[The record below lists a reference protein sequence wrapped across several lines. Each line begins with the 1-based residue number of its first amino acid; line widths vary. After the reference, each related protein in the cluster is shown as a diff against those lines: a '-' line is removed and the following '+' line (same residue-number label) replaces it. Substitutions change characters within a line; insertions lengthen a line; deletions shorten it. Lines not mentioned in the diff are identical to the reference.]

1 MIAQPTSRKLASS
14 GITNTVSFGIKEDG
28 FAHIFNVLRNQLYSN
43 KYMAVLREYAVNGV
57 DAHIEAGCPERPIEV
72 SLPTQLN
79 PNLKIRDYGSAL
91 TDTDIQDIYAFYGES
106 TKRNTNSQ
114 TGMLGIG
121 SKSAFAYGDNF
132 VINSFVDG
140 EKHTY
145 NAFIDP
151 SQVGQIAKLGVEDTD
166 EENGIEIVIPTKEE
180 DVNTF
185 TETASEIFQWFKVRP
200 IIKGQPV
207 EFDDRTVLYEGDGW
221 KWRKSTSSGYGY
233 HSRHGSGE
241 AIAVIK
247 NSIVSLQFP
256 NREKILTG
264 LAETR
269 GIPSIEQM
277 HDLKVEL
284 LREMSQSGQV
294 QRFQK
299 QVVLPG
305 GSIVDAE
312 IVRVGVFNAI
322 TENFFLQFVPD
333 TQSLQVLAR
342 QPARRYQSM
351 AEDLFA
357 LDAGYTTM
365 AVDPSRGQILSLLIQ
380 APGLGERINQG
391 GLVGYF
397 IIFIGLIGLLMSLW
411 RLFIL
416 RQDGQAINE
425 QLTTETISRDNAL
438 GRILSVHSEHD
449 AMETEA
455 LELKIDE
462 AILKEVP
469 KLEKYHSI
477 IKVFAAVAPLLGLL
491 GTVIGMIVTF
501 QALTLFGTG
510 DPKLM
515 AGGISQAL
523 VTTML
528 GLIVAIPLVFLHSV
542 LTSWSGTL
550 IEVLE
555 EQSAG
560 LIARHAERPNR

>member
-1 MIAQPTSRKLASS
+1 MTITSTRLIISFLLFVLTISVQLNAQ
-14 GITNTVSFGIKEDG
+14 EE
-28 FAHIFNVLRNQLYSN
+28 Q
-43 KYMAVLREYAVNGV
+43 E
-57 DAHIEAGCPERPIEV
+57 
-72 SLPTQLN
+72 LPTDPVISEKLKNIQTLEQLLEITEN
-79 PNLKIRDYGSAL
+79 DRQASGVINDQREQKFLATRDRQKFLLEQAVARLDQEEKRSVRL
-91 TDTDIQDIYAFYGES
+91 QKQFEENEKTLEDIQETLRIRIGNFGELFGVV
-106 TKRNTNSQ
+106 RQ
-114 TGMLGIG
+114 V
-121 SKSAFAYGDNF
+121 A
-132 VINSFVDG
+132 G
-140 EKHTY
+140 ET
-145 NAFIDP
+145 
-151 SQVGQIAKLGVEDTD
+151 IA
-166 EENGIEIVIPTKEE
+166 IV
-180 DVNTF
+180 
-185 TETASEIFQWFKVRP
+185 
-200 IIKGQPV
+200 
-207 EFDDRTVLYEGDGW
+207 
-221 KWRKSTSSGYGY
+221 
-233 HSRHGSGE
+233 
-241 AIAVIK
+241 K

-256 NREKILTG
+256 NREKNLTG
-264 LAETR
+264 LAEAR

-277 HDLKVEL
+277 HDLRVEL

-380 APGLGERINQG
+380 APGLAERINQG

-397 IIFIGLIGLLMSLW
+397 IIFIGLLGLALSLW
-411 RLFIL
+411 RLLVL
-416 RQDGQAINE
+416 RRDGQAINQ
-425 QLTTETISRDNAL
+425 QLTTDIVSQDNAL
-438 GRILSVHSEHD
+438 GRILSVHNEHD
-449 AMETEA
+449 AMDTES

-491 GTVIGMIVTF
+491 GTVVGMIVTF

-560 LIARHAERPNR
+560 LIARHAERSNL

>member
-1 MIAQPTSRKLASS
+1 MIITSSRLIISFLLFIVTISVQLNAQ
-14 GITNTVSFGIKEDG
+14 EE
-28 FAHIFNVLRNQLYSN
+28 Q
-43 KYMAVLREYAVNGV
+43 E
-57 DAHIEAGCPERPIEV
+57 
-72 SLPTQLN
+72 LPTDPVISEKLKNIQTLEQLLEITEN
-79 PNLKIRDYGSAL
+79 DRQASGVINDQREQKFLAARDQQKFLLEQAVARLDQEEKRSVRL
-91 TDTDIQDIYAFYGES
+91 QKQFEENEKTLEDIQETLRIRIGNFGELFGVV
-106 TKRNTNSQ
+106 RQ
-114 TGMLGIG
+114 V
-121 SKSAFAYGDNF
+121 A
-132 VINSFVDG
+132 G
-140 EKHTY
+140 ET
-145 NAFIDP
+145 
-151 SQVGQIAKLGVEDTD
+151 IA
-166 EENGIEIVIPTKEE
+166 IV
-180 DVNTF
+180 
-185 TETASEIFQWFKVRP
+185 
-200 IIKGQPV
+200 
-207 EFDDRTVLYEGDGW
+207 
-221 KWRKSTSSGYGY
+221 
-233 HSRHGSGE
+233 
-241 AIAVIK
+241 K

-256 NREKILTG
+256 NREKNLTG
-264 LAETR
+264 LAEAR

-277 HDLKVEL
+277 HDLRVEL

-357 LDAGYTTM
+357 LDTGYTTM

-380 APGLGERINQG
+380 APGLAERINQG

-397 IIFIGLIGLLMSLW
+397 IIFIGLLGLALSLW
-411 RLFIL
+411 RLLVL
-416 RQDGQAINE
+416 RQDGQAINQ
-425 QLTTETISRDNAL
+425 QLTTDIASQDNAL
-438 GRILSVHSEHD
+438 GRILSVHNEHD
-449 AMETEA
+449 AMDTES

-477 IKVFAAVAPLLGLL
+477 IKVFAAIAPLLGLL
-491 GTVIGMIVTF
+491 GTVVGMIVTF

-560 LIARHAERPNR
+560 LIARHAERPNL

>member
-1 MIAQPTSRKLASS
+1 MTITSIRLIIYFLLFILTIS
-14 GITNTVSFGIKEDG
+14 V
-28 FAHIFNVLRNQLYSN
+28 
-43 KYMAVLREYAVNGV
+43 
-57 DAHIEAGCPERPIEV
+57 
-72 SLPTQLN
+72 QLN
-79 PNLKIRDYGSAL
+79 AQEEQEFPTDPVMSEKLKNIQTLEQLLEITENDKQASGVINDQREQKFLAARDRQKFLLEQAVARLDQEEKRSVRL
-91 TDTDIQDIYAFYGES
+91 QKQFEENEKTLEDIQETLRIRIGNFGELFGVV
-106 TKRNTNSQ
+106 RQ
-114 TGMLGIG
+114 V
-121 SKSAFAYGDNF
+121 A
-132 VINSFVDG
+132 G
-140 EKHTY
+140 ET
-145 NAFIDP
+145 
-151 SQVGQIAKLGVEDTD
+151 IA
-166 EENGIEIVIPTKEE
+166 IV
-180 DVNTF
+180 
-185 TETASEIFQWFKVRP
+185 
-200 IIKGQPV
+200 
-207 EFDDRTVLYEGDGW
+207 
-221 KWRKSTSSGYGY
+221 
-233 HSRHGSGE
+233 
-241 AIAVIK
+241 K

-256 NREKILTG
+256 NREKNLTG
-264 LAETR
+264 LAEAR

-277 HDLKVEL
+277 HDLRVEL

-351 AEDLFA
+351 AKDLFA

-380 APGLGERINQG
+380 APGLAERINQG

-397 IIFIGLIGLLMSLW
+397 IIFIGLLGLALSLW
-411 RLFIL
+411 RLLIL
-416 RQDGQAINE
+416 RQDGQAINQ
-425 QLTTETISRDNAL
+425 QLTTDIVSQDNAL
-438 GRILSVHSEHD
+438 GRILSVHNEHD
-449 AMETEA
+449 AMDTES

-477 IKVFAAVAPLLGLL
+477 IKVFAAIAPLLGLL
-491 GTVIGMIVTF
+491 GTVVGMIVTF

-560 LIARHAERPNR
+560 LIARHAERPNL

>member
-1 MIAQPTSRKLASS
+1 MTITSTRL
-14 GITNTVSFGIKEDG
+14 IISFLLFILT
-28 FAHIFNVLRNQLYSN
+28 ISV
-43 KYMAVLREYAVNGV
+43 
-57 DAHIEAGCPERPIEV
+57 
-72 SLPTQLN
+72 QLN
-79 PNLKIRDYGSAL
+79 AQEEQEFPTDPVMSEKLKNIQTLEQLLEITENDRQASGVINDQREQKFLAARDRQKFLLEQAVARLDQEEKRSVRL
-91 TDTDIQDIYAFYGES
+91 QKQFEENEKTLEDIQETLRIRIGNFGELFGVV
-106 TKRNTNSQ
+106 RQ
-114 TGMLGIG
+114 V
-121 SKSAFAYGDNF
+121 A
-132 VINSFVDG
+132 G
-140 EKHTY
+140 ET
-145 NAFIDP
+145 
-151 SQVGQIAKLGVEDTD
+151 IA
-166 EENGIEIVIPTKEE
+166 IV
-180 DVNTF
+180 
-185 TETASEIFQWFKVRP
+185 
-200 IIKGQPV
+200 
-207 EFDDRTVLYEGDGW
+207 
-221 KWRKSTSSGYGY
+221 
-233 HSRHGSGE
+233 
-241 AIAVIK
+241 K

-256 NREKILTG
+256 NREKNLTG
-264 LAETR
+264 LVEAR

-277 HDLKVEL
+277 HGLRVEL

-351 AEDLFA
+351 AKDLFA

-380 APGLGERINQG
+380 APGLAERINQG

-397 IIFIGLIGLLMSLW
+397 IIFIGLLGLALSLW
-411 RLFIL
+411 RLLIL
-416 RQDGQAINE
+416 RQDGQAINQ
-425 QLTTETISRDNAL
+425 QLTTDIVSQDNAL
-438 GRILSVHSEHD
+438 GRILSVHNEHD
-449 AMETEA
+449 AMDTES

-477 IKVFAAVAPLLGLL
+477 IKVFAAIAPLLGLL
-491 GTVIGMIVTF
+491 GTVVGMIVTF

-560 LIARHAERPNR
+560 LIARHAERPNL

>member
-1 MIAQPTSRKLASS
+1 MIITSSRLIISFLLFIVTISVQLNAQ
-14 GITNTVSFGIKEDG
+14 EE
-28 FAHIFNVLRNQLYSN
+28 Q
-43 KYMAVLREYAVNGV
+43 E
-57 DAHIEAGCPERPIEV
+57 
-72 SLPTQLN
+72 LPTDPVISEKLKNIQTLEQLLEITEN
-79 PNLKIRDYGSAL
+79 DRQASGVINDQREQTFLAARDRQKFLLEQAVARLDQEEKRSVRL
-91 TDTDIQDIYAFYGES
+91 QKQFEENEKTLEDIQETLRIRIGNFGELFGVV
-106 TKRNTNSQ
+106 RQ
-114 TGMLGIG
+114 V
-121 SKSAFAYGDNF
+121 A
-132 VINSFVDG
+132 G
-140 EKHTY
+140 ET
-145 NAFIDP
+145 
-151 SQVGQIAKLGVEDTD
+151 IA
-166 EENGIEIVIPTKEE
+166 IV
-180 DVNTF
+180 
-185 TETASEIFQWFKVRP
+185 
-200 IIKGQPV
+200 
-207 EFDDRTVLYEGDGW
+207 
-221 KWRKSTSSGYGY
+221 
-233 HSRHGSGE
+233 
-241 AIAVIK
+241 K

-256 NREKILTG
+256 NREKNLTG
-264 LAETR
+264 LAEAR

-277 HDLKVEL
+277 HDLRVEL

-357 LDAGYTTM
+357 LDTGYTTM

-380 APGLGERINQG
+380 APGLAERINQG

-397 IIFIGLIGLLMSLW
+397 IIFIGLLGLALSLW
-411 RLFIL
+411 RLLVL
-416 RQDGQAINE
+416 RQDGQAINQ
-425 QLTTETISRDNAL
+425 QLTTDIASQDNAL
-438 GRILSVHSEHD
+438 GRILSVHNEHD
-449 AMETEA
+449 AMDTES

-491 GTVIGMIVTF
+491 GTVVGMIVTF

-560 LIARHAERPNR
+560 LIARHAERSNL

>member
-1 MIAQPTSRKLASS
+1 MTITSTRL
-14 GITNTVSFGIKEDG
+14 IISFLLFILT
-28 FAHIFNVLRNQLYSN
+28 ISV
-43 KYMAVLREYAVNGV
+43 
-57 DAHIEAGCPERPIEV
+57 
-72 SLPTQLN
+72 QLN
-79 PNLKIRDYGSAL
+79 AQEEQEFPTDPVISEKLKNIQTLEQLLEITENDRQASGVINDQREQKFLATRDRQKFLLEQAVARLDQEEKRSVRL
-91 TDTDIQDIYAFYGES
+91 QKQFEENEKTLEDIQETLRIRIGNFGELFGVV
-106 TKRNTNSQ
+106 RQ
-114 TGMLGIG
+114 V
-121 SKSAFAYGDNF
+121 A
-132 VINSFVDG
+132 G
-140 EKHTY
+140 ET
-145 NAFIDP
+145 
-151 SQVGQIAKLGVEDTD
+151 IA
-166 EENGIEIVIPTKEE
+166 IV
-180 DVNTF
+180 
-185 TETASEIFQWFKVRP
+185 
-200 IIKGQPV
+200 
-207 EFDDRTVLYEGDGW
+207 
-221 KWRKSTSSGYGY
+221 
-233 HSRHGSGE
+233 
-241 AIAVIK
+241 K

-256 NREKILTG
+256 NREKNLTG
-264 LAETR
+264 LAEAR

-277 HDLKVEL
+277 HGLRVEL

-351 AEDLFA
+351 AKDLFA

-380 APGLGERINQG
+380 APGLAERINQG

-397 IIFIGLIGLLMSLW
+397 IIFIGLLGLALSLW
-411 RLFIL
+411 RLLIL
-416 RQDGQAINE
+416 RQDGQAINQ
-425 QLTTETISRDNAL
+425 QLTTDIVSQDNAL
-438 GRILSVHSEHD
+438 GRILSVHNEHD
-449 AMETEA
+449 AMDTES

-477 IKVFAAVAPLLGLL
+477 IKVFAAIAPLLGLL
-491 GTVIGMIVTF
+491 GTVVGMIVTF

-560 LIARHAERPNR
+560 LIARHAERQNL

>member
-1 MIAQPTSRKLASS
+1 MIITSSRLIISFLLFIVTISVQLNAQ
-14 GITNTVSFGIKEDG
+14 EE
-28 FAHIFNVLRNQLYSN
+28 Q
-43 KYMAVLREYAVNGV
+43 E
-57 DAHIEAGCPERPIEV
+57 
-72 SLPTQLN
+72 LPTDPVISEKLKNIQTLEQLLEITEN
-79 PNLKIRDYGSAL
+79 NRQASGVINDQREQKFLAARDRQKFLLEQAVARLDQEEKRSVRL
-91 TDTDIQDIYAFYGES
+91 QKQFEENEKTLEDIQETLRIRIGNFGELFGVV
-106 TKRNTNSQ
+106 RQ
-114 TGMLGIG
+114 V
-121 SKSAFAYGDNF
+121 A
-132 VINSFVDG
+132 G
-140 EKHTY
+140 ET
-145 NAFIDP
+145 
-151 SQVGQIAKLGVEDTD
+151 IA
-166 EENGIEIVIPTKEE
+166 IV
-180 DVNTF
+180 
-185 TETASEIFQWFKVRP
+185 
-200 IIKGQPV
+200 
-207 EFDDRTVLYEGDGW
+207 
-221 KWRKSTSSGYGY
+221 
-233 HSRHGSGE
+233 
-241 AIAVIK
+241 K

-256 NREKILTG
+256 NREKNLTG
-264 LAETR
+264 LAEAR

-277 HDLKVEL
+277 HDLRVEL

-351 AEDLFA
+351 AKDLFA

-380 APGLGERINQG
+380 APGLAERINQG

-397 IIFIGLIGLLMSLW
+397 IIFIGLLGLVLSLW
-411 RLFIL
+411 RLIIL
-416 RQDGQAINE
+416 RQHGQAINQ
-425 QLTTETISRDNAL
+425 QLTTDIVSQDNAL
-438 GRILSVHSEHD
+438 GRILSVHNEHD
-449 AMETEA
+449 AMDTES

-491 GTVIGMIVTF
+491 GTVVGMIVTF

-560 LIARHAERPNR
+560 LIARHAERSNL

>member
-1 MIAQPTSRKLASS
+1 MTITSTRH
-14 GITNTVSFGIKEDG
+14 IISFLLFILT
-28 FAHIFNVLRNQLYSN
+28 ISV
-43 KYMAVLREYAVNGV
+43 
-57 DAHIEAGCPERPIEV
+57 
-72 SLPTQLN
+72 QLN
-79 PNLKIRDYGSAL
+79 AQEEQEFPTDPVMSEKLKNIQTLEQLLEITENDRQASGVINDQREQKFLAARDRQKFLLEQAVARLDQEEKRSVRL
-91 TDTDIQDIYAFYGES
+91 QKQFEENEKTLEDIQETLRIRIGNFGELFGVV
-106 TKRNTNSQ
+106 RQ
-114 TGMLGIG
+114 V
-121 SKSAFAYGDNF
+121 A
-132 VINSFVDG
+132 G
-140 EKHTY
+140 ET
-145 NAFIDP
+145 
-151 SQVGQIAKLGVEDTD
+151 IA
-166 EENGIEIVIPTKEE
+166 IV
-180 DVNTF
+180 
-185 TETASEIFQWFKVRP
+185 
-200 IIKGQPV
+200 
-207 EFDDRTVLYEGDGW
+207 
-221 KWRKSTSSGYGY
+221 
-233 HSRHGSGE
+233 
-241 AIAVIK
+241 K

-256 NREKILTG
+256 NREKNLTG
-264 LAETR
+264 LAEAR

-277 HDLKVEL
+277 HDLRVEL

-351 AEDLFA
+351 AKDLFA

-380 APGLGERINQG
+380 APGLAERINQG

-397 IIFIGLIGLLMSLW
+397 IIFIGLLGLALSLW
-411 RLFIL
+411 RLLVL
-416 RQDGQAINE
+416 RQDGQAINQ
-425 QLTTETISRDNAL
+425 QLTTDIVSQDNAL
-438 GRILSVHSEHD
+438 GRILSVHNEHD
-449 AMETEA
+449 AMDTES

-477 IKVFAAVAPLLGLL
+477 IKVFAAIAPLLGLL
-491 GTVIGMIVTF
+491 GTVVGMIVTF

-560 LIARHAERPNR
+560 LIARHAERPNL

>member
-1 MIAQPTSRKLASS
+1 MNATSTRLILCFLLIILTINTQLIAQ
-14 GITNTVSFGIKEDG
+14 EE
-28 FAHIFNVLRNQLYSN
+28 QQ
-43 KYMAVLREYAVNGV
+43 
-57 DAHIEAGCPERPIEV
+57 
-72 SLPTQLN
+72 LPTDSVISEKLKNIQTLEQLLAITEN
-79 PNLKIRDYGSAL
+79 DSQTSSVINNQREEKFLAARDQQKFLLEQAEARLDQEEKRSL
-91 TDTDIQDIYAFYGES
+91 RLQKQFEDNEIILEDIQETLRIRIGNFGELFGVV
-106 TKRNTNSQ
+106 R
-114 TGMLGIG
+114 
-121 SKSAFAYGDNF
+121 
-132 VINSFVDG
+132 
-140 EKHTY
+140 
-145 NAFIDP
+145 
-151 SQVGQIAKLGVEDTD
+151 QVA
-166 EENGIEIVIPTKEE
+166 
-180 DVNTF
+180 
-185 TETASEIFQWFKVRP
+185 
-200 IIKGQPV
+200 
-207 EFDDRTVLYEGDGW
+207 
-221 KWRKSTSSGYGY
+221 
-233 HSRHGSGE
+233 GE

-256 NREKILTG
+256 NREKNLAG
-264 LAETR
+264 LAQTR
-269 GIPSIEQM
+269 GIPSIEMM

-391 GLVGYF
+391 GLVGYL
-397 IIFIGLIGLLMSLW
+397 IIFIGLLGLALSLW

-416 RQDGQAINE
+416 RQDGQAINQ
-425 QLTTETISRDNAL
+425 QLTTDIISQNNAL

-449 AMETEA
+449 TNETEA

-491 GTVIGMIVTF
+491 GTVVGMIVTF

>member
-1 MIAQPTSRKLASS
+1 MTITSARLIISFLLFVLTISLQLNAQ
-14 GITNTVSFGIKEDG
+14 EE
-28 FAHIFNVLRNQLYSN
+28 Q
-43 KYMAVLREYAVNGV
+43 E
-57 DAHIEAGCPERPIEV
+57 
-72 SLPTQLN
+72 LPTDPVISEKLKNIQTLEQLLEITEN
-79 PNLKIRDYGSAL
+79 DRQASGVINDQREQKFLATRDRQKFLLEQAVARLDQEEKRSVRL
-91 TDTDIQDIYAFYGES
+91 QKQFEENEKTLEDIQETLRIRIGNFGELFGVV
-106 TKRNTNSQ
+106 RQ
-114 TGMLGIG
+114 V
-121 SKSAFAYGDNF
+121 A
-132 VINSFVDG
+132 G
-140 EKHTY
+140 ET
-145 NAFIDP
+145 
-151 SQVGQIAKLGVEDTD
+151 IA
-166 EENGIEIVIPTKEE
+166 IV
-180 DVNTF
+180 
-185 TETASEIFQWFKVRP
+185 
-200 IIKGQPV
+200 
-207 EFDDRTVLYEGDGW
+207 
-221 KWRKSTSSGYGY
+221 
-233 HSRHGSGE
+233 
-241 AIAVIK
+241 K

-256 NREKILTG
+256 NREKNLTG
-264 LAETR
+264 LAEAR

-277 HDLKVEL
+277 HGLRVEL

-380 APGLGERINQG
+380 APGLAERINQG

-397 IIFIGLIGLLMSLW
+397 IIFIGLLGLALSLW
-411 RLFIL
+411 RLLIL
-416 RQDGQAINE
+416 RQDGQAINQ
-425 QLTTETISRDNAL
+425 QLTTDIVSQDNAL
-438 GRILSVHSEHD
+438 GRILSVHNEHD
-449 AMETEA
+449 AMDTES

-491 GTVIGMIVTF
+491 GTVVGMIVTF

-560 LIARHAERPNR
+560 LIARHAERPNL

>member
-1 MIAQPTSRKLASS
+1 MTITSARLIISFLLFVLTISLQLNAQ
-14 GITNTVSFGIKEDG
+14 EE
-28 FAHIFNVLRNQLYSN
+28 Q
-43 KYMAVLREYAVNGV
+43 E
-57 DAHIEAGCPERPIEV
+57 
-72 SLPTQLN
+72 LPTDPVISEKLKNIQTLEQLLEITEN
-79 PNLKIRDYGSAL
+79 DRQASGVINDQREQKFLAARDQQKFLLEQAVARLDQEEKRSVRL
-91 TDTDIQDIYAFYGES
+91 QKQFEENEKTLEDIQETLRIRIGNFGELFGVV
-106 TKRNTNSQ
+106 R
-114 TGMLGIG
+114 
-121 SKSAFAYGDNF
+121 
-132 VINSFVDG
+132 
-140 EKHTY
+140 
-145 NAFIDP
+145 
-151 SQVGQIAKLGVEDTD
+151 QVA
-166 EENGIEIVIPTKEE
+166 
-180 DVNTF
+180 
-185 TETASEIFQWFKVRP
+185 
-200 IIKGQPV
+200 
-207 EFDDRTVLYEGDGW
+207 
-221 KWRKSTSSGYGY
+221 
-233 HSRHGSGE
+233 GE
-241 AIAVIK
+241 AIAIVK

-256 NREKILTG
+256 NREKNLTG
-264 LAETR
+264 LAEAR

-277 HDLKVEL
+277 YDLRVEL

-312 IVRVGVFNAI
+312 IVRIGVFNAI
-322 TENFFLQFVPD
+322 TENFFLQFVPN

-380 APGLGERINQG
+380 APGLAERINQG

-397 IIFIGLIGLLMSLW
+397 IIFIGLLGLALSLW
-411 RLFIL
+411 RLLVL
-416 RQDGQAINE
+416 RQDGQAINQ
-425 QLTTETISRDNAL
+425 QLTTDIVSQDNPL
-438 GRILSVHSEHD
+438 GRILSVHNEHD
-449 AMETEA
+449 AMDTES

-491 GTVIGMIVTF
+491 GTVVGMIVTF

-560 LIARHAERPNR
+560 LIARHAERPNL

>member
-1 MIAQPTSRKLASS
+1 MIITSSRLIISFLLFIVTISVQLNAQ
-14 GITNTVSFGIKEDG
+14 EE
-28 FAHIFNVLRNQLYSN
+28 Q
-43 KYMAVLREYAVNGV
+43 E
-57 DAHIEAGCPERPIEV
+57 
-72 SLPTQLN
+72 LPTDPVISEKLKNIQTLEQLLEITEN
-79 PNLKIRDYGSAL
+79 DRQASGVINDQREQKFLAARDRQKFLLEQAVARLDQEEKRSVRL
-91 TDTDIQDIYAFYGES
+91 QKQFEENEKTLEDIQETLRIRIGNFGELFGVV
-106 TKRNTNSQ
+106 RQ
-114 TGMLGIG
+114 V
-121 SKSAFAYGDNF
+121 A
-132 VINSFVDG
+132 G
-140 EKHTY
+140 ET
-145 NAFIDP
+145 
-151 SQVGQIAKLGVEDTD
+151 IA
-166 EENGIEIVIPTKEE
+166 IV
-180 DVNTF
+180 
-185 TETASEIFQWFKVRP
+185 
-200 IIKGQPV
+200 
-207 EFDDRTVLYEGDGW
+207 
-221 KWRKSTSSGYGY
+221 
-233 HSRHGSGE
+233 
-241 AIAVIK
+241 K

-256 NREKILTG
+256 NREKNLTG
-264 LAETR
+264 LAEAR

-277 HDLKVEL
+277 HDLRVEL

-351 AEDLFA
+351 AKDLFA

-380 APGLGERINQG
+380 APGLAERINQG

-397 IIFIGLIGLLMSLW
+397 IIFIGLLGLALSLW
-411 RLFIL
+411 RLLVL
-416 RQDGQAINE
+416 RQDGQAINQ
-425 QLTTETISRDNAL
+425 QLTTDIVSQDNAL
-438 GRILSVHSEHD
+438 GRILSVHNEHD
-449 AMETEA
+449 AMDTES

-477 IKVFAAVAPLLGLL
+477 IKVFAAIAPLLGLL
-491 GTVIGMIVTF
+491 GTVVGMIVTF

-560 LIARHAERPNR
+560 LIARHAERPNL

>member
-1 MIAQPTSRKLASS
+1 MTITSTRL
-14 GITNTVSFGIKEDG
+14 IISFLLFILT
-28 FAHIFNVLRNQLYSN
+28 ISV
-43 KYMAVLREYAVNGV
+43 
-57 DAHIEAGCPERPIEV
+57 
-72 SLPTQLN
+72 QLN
-79 PNLKIRDYGSAL
+79 AQEEQEFPTDPVMSEKLKNIQTLEQLLEITENDRQASGVINDQREQKFLAARDRQKFLLEQAVARLDQEEKRSVRL
-91 TDTDIQDIYAFYGES
+91 QKQFEENEKTLEDIQETLRIRIGNFGELFGVV
-106 TKRNTNSQ
+106 RQ
-114 TGMLGIG
+114 V
-121 SKSAFAYGDNF
+121 A
-132 VINSFVDG
+132 G
-140 EKHTY
+140 ET
-145 NAFIDP
+145 
-151 SQVGQIAKLGVEDTD
+151 IA
-166 EENGIEIVIPTKEE
+166 IV
-180 DVNTF
+180 
-185 TETASEIFQWFKVRP
+185 
-200 IIKGQPV
+200 
-207 EFDDRTVLYEGDGW
+207 
-221 KWRKSTSSGYGY
+221 
-233 HSRHGSGE
+233 
-241 AIAVIK
+241 K

-256 NREKILTG
+256 NREKNLTG
-264 LAETR
+264 LAEAR

-277 HDLKVEL
+277 HDLRVEL

-380 APGLGERINQG
+380 APGLAERINQG

-397 IIFIGLIGLLMSLW
+397 IIFIGLLGLALSLW
-411 RLFIL
+411 RLLIL
-416 RQDGQAINE
+416 RQDGQAINQ
-425 QLTTETISRDNAL
+425 QLTTDIVSQDNAL
-438 GRILSVHSEHD
+438 GRILSVHNEHD
-449 AMETEA
+449 AMDTES

-477 IKVFAAVAPLLGLL
+477 IKVFAAIAPLLGLL
-491 GTVIGMIVTF
+491 GTVVGMIVTF

-560 LIARHAERPNR
+560 LIARHAERPNL

>member
-1 MIAQPTSRKLASS
+1 MNATSTRLILCFLLIILTINTQLIAQ
-14 GITNTVSFGIKEDG
+14 EE
-28 FAHIFNVLRNQLYSN
+28 QQ
-43 KYMAVLREYAVNGV
+43 
-57 DAHIEAGCPERPIEV
+57 
-72 SLPTQLN
+72 LPTDSVISEKLKNIQTLEQLLAITEN
-79 PNLKIRDYGSAL
+79 D
-91 TDTDIQDIYAFYGES
+91 
-106 TKRNTNSQ
+106 SQ
-114 TGMLGIG
+114 I
-121 SKSAFAYGDNF
+121 SS
-132 VINSFVDG
+132 VINSQREETFLAARDQQKLLLEQAEARLDQEEKRSLRLQKQFEDNEKILEDIQETLRIRIGNFG
-140 EKHTY
+140 EL
-145 NAFIDP
+145 FGVVR
-151 SQVGQIAKLGVEDTD
+151 QVA
-166 EENGIEIVIPTKEE
+166 
-180 DVNTF
+180 
-185 TETASEIFQWFKVRP
+185 
-200 IIKGQPV
+200 
-207 EFDDRTVLYEGDGW
+207 
-221 KWRKSTSSGYGY
+221 
-233 HSRHGSGE
+233 GE

-256 NREKILTG
+256 NREKNLAG
-264 LAETR
+264 LAQTR
-269 GIPSIEQM
+269 GIPSIEMM

-351 AEDLFA
+351 AENLFA
-357 LDAGYTTM
+357 LDGGYTTM

-397 IIFIGLIGLLMSLW
+397 IIFIGLLGLALSLW

-416 RQDGQAINE
+416 RRDGQAINQ
-425 QLTTETISRDNAL
+425 QLTTDIISQNNAL

-449 AMETEA
+449 TNETEA

-491 GTVIGMIVTF
+491 GTVVGMIVTF

>member
-1 MIAQPTSRKLASS
+1 MTITSTRLIISFLLFIVTISVQLNAQ
-14 GITNTVSFGIKEDG
+14 EE
-28 FAHIFNVLRNQLYSN
+28 Q
-43 KYMAVLREYAVNGV
+43 E
-57 DAHIEAGCPERPIEV
+57 
-72 SLPTQLN
+72 LPTDPVISEKLKNIQTLEQLLEITEN
-79 PNLKIRDYGSAL
+79 DRQASGVINDQREQKFLATRDRQKFLLEQAVARLDQEEKRSVRL
-91 TDTDIQDIYAFYGES
+91 QKQFEENEKTLEDIQETLRIRIGNFGELFGVV
-106 TKRNTNSQ
+106 RQ
-114 TGMLGIG
+114 V
-121 SKSAFAYGDNF
+121 A
-132 VINSFVDG
+132 G
-140 EKHTY
+140 ET
-145 NAFIDP
+145 
-151 SQVGQIAKLGVEDTD
+151 IA
-166 EENGIEIVIPTKEE
+166 IV
-180 DVNTF
+180 
-185 TETASEIFQWFKVRP
+185 
-200 IIKGQPV
+200 
-207 EFDDRTVLYEGDGW
+207 
-221 KWRKSTSSGYGY
+221 
-233 HSRHGSGE
+233 
-241 AIAVIK
+241 K

-256 NREKILTG
+256 NREKNLTG
-264 LAETR
+264 LAEAR

-277 HDLKVEL
+277 HDLRVEL

-380 APGLGERINQG
+380 APGLAERINQG

-397 IIFIGLIGLLMSLW
+397 IIFIGLLGLALSLW
-411 RLFIL
+411 RLLVL
-416 RQDGQAINE
+416 RQDGQAINQ
-425 QLTTETISRDNAL
+425 QLTTDIASQDNAL
-438 GRILSVHSEHD
+438 GRILSVHNEHD
-449 AMETEA
+449 AMDTES

-491 GTVIGMIVTF
+491 GTVVGMIVTF

-560 LIARHAERPNR
+560 LIARHAERSNL

>member
-1 MIAQPTSRKLASS
+1 MTITSTRLIISFLLFILTISVQLNAQ
-14 GITNTVSFGIKEDG
+14 EE
-28 FAHIFNVLRNQLYSN
+28 Q
-43 KYMAVLREYAVNGV
+43 E
-57 DAHIEAGCPERPIEV
+57 
-72 SLPTQLN
+72 LPTDPVISEKLKNIQTLEQLLEITEN
-79 PNLKIRDYGSAL
+79 DRQASGVINDQREQKFLATRDRQKFLLEQAVARLDQEEKRSVRL
-91 TDTDIQDIYAFYGES
+91 QKQFEENEKTLEDIQETLRIRIGNFGELFGVV
-106 TKRNTNSQ
+106 RQ
-114 TGMLGIG
+114 V
-121 SKSAFAYGDNF
+121 A
-132 VINSFVDG
+132 G
-140 EKHTY
+140 ET
-145 NAFIDP
+145 
-151 SQVGQIAKLGVEDTD
+151 IA
-166 EENGIEIVIPTKEE
+166 IV
-180 DVNTF
+180 
-185 TETASEIFQWFKVRP
+185 
-200 IIKGQPV
+200 
-207 EFDDRTVLYEGDGW
+207 
-221 KWRKSTSSGYGY
+221 
-233 HSRHGSGE
+233 
-241 AIAVIK
+241 K

-256 NREKILTG
+256 NREKNLTG
-264 LAETR
+264 LAEAR

-277 HDLKVEL
+277 HDLRVEL

-351 AEDLFA
+351 AKDLFA

-380 APGLGERINQG
+380 APGLAERINQG

-397 IIFIGLIGLLMSLW
+397 IIFIGLLGLALSLW
-411 RLFIL
+411 RLLVL
-416 RQDGQAINE
+416 RQDGQAINQ
-425 QLTTETISRDNAL
+425 QLTTDIVSQDNAL
-438 GRILSVHSEHD
+438 GRILSVHNEHD
-449 AMETEA
+449 AMDTES

-477 IKVFAAVAPLLGLL
+477 IKVFAAIAPLLGLL
-491 GTVIGMIVTF
+491 GTVVGMIVTF

-560 LIARHAERPNR
+560 LIARHAERPNL

>member
-1 MIAQPTSRKLASS
+1 M
-14 GITNTVSFGIKEDG
+14 VSFLL
-28 FAHIFNVLRNQLYSN
+28 FIFTINTQLG
-43 KYMAVLREYAVNGV
+43 AQE
-57 DAHIEAGCPERPIEV
+57 EQE
-72 SLPTQLN
+72 LPTDSAISEKLKNIQTLEQLLAITEN
-79 PNLKIRDYGSAL
+79 DSQVSNVINNQREETFLAARDRQQLLLDQAKARLDQEEKRSIRLQKQFEDNEKTL
-91 TDTDIQDIYAFYGES
+91 EDIQETLRIRIGNFGELFGVV
-106 TKRNTNSQ
+106 R
-114 TGMLGIG
+114 
-121 SKSAFAYGDNF
+121 
-132 VINSFVDG
+132 
-140 EKHTY
+140 
-145 NAFIDP
+145 
-151 SQVGQIAKLGVEDTD
+151 QVA
-166 EENGIEIVIPTKEE
+166 
-180 DVNTF
+180 
-185 TETASEIFQWFKVRP
+185 
-200 IIKGQPV
+200 
-207 EFDDRTVLYEGDGW
+207 
-221 KWRKSTSSGYGY
+221 
-233 HSRHGSGE
+233 GE

-342 QPARRYQSM
+342 QPAWRYQSM

-380 APGLGERINQG
+380 TPGLGERINQG

-469 KLEKYHSI
+469 RLEKYHSI

-491 GTVIGMIVTF
+491 GTVVGMIVTF

-550 IEVLE
+550 IEILE

>member
-1 MIAQPTSRKLASS
+1 MNFRAS
-14 GITNTVSFGIKEDG
+14 IMVSFLLFILT
-28 FAHIFNVLRNQLYSN
+28 INTQLG
-43 KYMAVLREYAVNGV
+43 AQEGQ
-57 DAHIEAGCPERPIEV
+57 E
-72 SLPTQLN
+72 LPTDSAISEKLKNIQTLEQLLAITEN
-79 PNLKIRDYGSAL
+79 D
-91 TDTDIQDIYAFYGES
+91 
-106 TKRNTNSQ
+106 SQ
-114 TGMLGIG
+114 V
-121 SKSAFAYGDNF
+121 SN
-132 VINSFVDG
+132 VINSQREEKFLAARDRQQLLLDQAKARLDQEEKRSIRLQKQFEDNEKILEDIQETLRIRIGNFG
-140 EKHTY
+140 EL
-145 NAFIDP
+145 FGVVR
-151 SQVGQIAKLGVEDTD
+151 QVA
-166 EENGIEIVIPTKEE
+166 
-180 DVNTF
+180 
-185 TETASEIFQWFKVRP
+185 
-200 IIKGQPV
+200 
-207 EFDDRTVLYEGDGW
+207 
-221 KWRKSTSSGYGY
+221 
-233 HSRHGSGE
+233 GE

-305 GSIVDAE
+305 GSIVDAK

-462 AILKEVP
+462 AILK
-469 KLEKYHSI
+469 I

-491 GTVIGMIVTF
+491 GTVVGMIVTF

>member
-1 MIAQPTSRKLASS
+1 MNFRASLM
-14 GITNTVSFGIKEDG
+14 VSFLL
-28 FAHIFNVLRNQLYSN
+28 FIFTINTQLG
-43 KYMAVLREYAVNGV
+43 AQE
-57 DAHIEAGCPERPIEV
+57 EQE
-72 SLPTQLN
+72 LPTDSAISEKLKNIQTLEQLLAITEN
-79 PNLKIRDYGSAL
+79 DSQVSNVINNQREEKFLAARDRQQLLLDQAKARLDQEEKRSIRLQKQFEDNEKIL
-91 TDTDIQDIYAFYGES
+91 EDIQETLRIRIGNFGELFGVV
-106 TKRNTNSQ
+106 R
-114 TGMLGIG
+114 
-121 SKSAFAYGDNF
+121 
-132 VINSFVDG
+132 
-140 EKHTY
+140 
-145 NAFIDP
+145 
-151 SQVGQIAKLGVEDTD
+151 QVA
-166 EENGIEIVIPTKEE
+166 
-180 DVNTF
+180 
-185 TETASEIFQWFKVRP
+185 
-200 IIKGQPV
+200 
-207 EFDDRTVLYEGDGW
+207 
-221 KWRKSTSSGYGY
+221 
-233 HSRHGSGE
+233 GE

-411 RLFIL
+411 RLIIL
-416 RQDGQAINE
+416 RRDGQAINE

-469 KLEKYHSI
+469 RLEKYHSI

-491 GTVIGMIVTF
+491 GTVVGMIVTF

>member
-1 MIAQPTSRKLASS
+1 MNLTSTRLIVSLLLFILTINTQLIAQ
-14 GITNTVSFGIKEDG
+14 EE
-28 FAHIFNVLRNQLYSN
+28 Q
-43 KYMAVLREYAVNGV
+43 E
-57 DAHIEAGCPERPIEV
+57 
-72 SLPTQLN
+72 LPTDSAISEKLKNIQTLEQLLAITEN
-79 PNLKIRDYGSAL
+79 DSQVSSVINNQREEKFLAARDQQKLLLDQAQARLDQEENRSIRLQKQFEDNEKIL
-91 TDTDIQDIYAFYGES
+91 EDIQETLRIRIGNFGELFGVV
-106 TKRNTNSQ
+106 R
-114 TGMLGIG
+114 
-121 SKSAFAYGDNF
+121 
-132 VINSFVDG
+132 
-140 EKHTY
+140 
-145 NAFIDP
+145 
-151 SQVGQIAKLGVEDTD
+151 QVA
-166 EENGIEIVIPTKEE
+166 
-180 DVNTF
+180 
-185 TETASEIFQWFKVRP
+185 
-200 IIKGQPV
+200 
-207 EFDDRTVLYEGDGW
+207 
-221 KWRKSTSSGYGY
+221 
-233 HSRHGSGE
+233 GE

-256 NREKILTG
+256 NREKNLAG
-264 LAETR
+264 LVQTR

-277 HDLKVEL
+277 HDLKIEL

-312 IVRVGVFNAI
+312 IVRIGVFNAI

-333 TQSLQVLAR
+333 TQSLQVLAK

-357 LDAGYTTM
+357 LDTGYTTM

-380 APGLGERINQG
+380 APGLSERINQG

-397 IIFIGLIGLLMSLW
+397 IIFIGLLGLALSLW
-411 RLFIL
+411 RLLVL
-416 RQDGQAINE
+416 RQDGQAINQ
-425 QLTTETISRDNAL
+425 QLTTDIASQDNAL
-438 GRILSVHSEHD
+438 GRILSIHNEHD
-449 AMETEA
+449 AMDTES

-491 GTVIGMIVTF
+491 GTVVGMIVTF

-560 LIARHAERPNR
+560 LIARHAERSNL

>member
-1 MIAQPTSRKLASS
+1 MNFRASLM
-14 GITNTVSFGIKEDG
+14 VSFLLFILT
-28 FAHIFNVLRNQLYSN
+28 INTQLG
-43 KYMAVLREYAVNGV
+43 AQEGQ
-57 DAHIEAGCPERPIEV
+57 E
-72 SLPTQLN
+72 LPTDSAISEKLKNIQTLEQLLAITEN
-79 PNLKIRDYGSAL
+79 D
-91 TDTDIQDIYAFYGES
+91 
-106 TKRNTNSQ
+106 SQ
-114 TGMLGIG
+114 V
-121 SKSAFAYGDNF
+121 SN
-132 VINSFVDG
+132 VINSQREEKFLAARDRQQLLLDQAKARLDQEEKRSIRLQKQFEDNEKILEDIQETLRIRIGNFG
-140 EKHTY
+140 EL
-145 NAFIDP
+145 FGVVR
-151 SQVGQIAKLGVEDTD
+151 QVA
-166 EENGIEIVIPTKEE
+166 
-180 DVNTF
+180 
-185 TETASEIFQWFKVRP
+185 
-200 IIKGQPV
+200 
-207 EFDDRTVLYEGDGW
+207 
-221 KWRKSTSSGYGY
+221 
-233 HSRHGSGE
+233 GE

-256 NREKILTG
+256 NREKILTA

-305 GSIVDAE
+305 GSIVDAK

-397 IIFIGLIGLLMSLW
+397 IIFIGLIGFLMSLW

-438 GRILSVHSEHD
+438 GRMQWKQKH
-449 AMETEA
+449 
-455 LELKIDE
+455 
-462 AILKEVP
+462 
-469 KLEKYHSI
+469 
-477 IKVFAAVAPLLGLL
+477 
-491 GTVIGMIVTF
+491 
-501 QALTLFGTG
+501 
-510 DPKLM
+510 
-515 AGGISQAL
+515 
-523 VTTML
+523 
-528 GLIVAIPLVFLHSV
+528 
-542 LTSWSGTL
+542 W
-550 IEVLE
+550 
-555 EQSAG
+555 
-560 LIARHAERPNR
+560 N

>member
-1 MIAQPTSRKLASS
+1 MTITSTRH
-14 GITNTVSFGIKEDG
+14 IISFLLFILT
-28 FAHIFNVLRNQLYSN
+28 ISV
-43 KYMAVLREYAVNGV
+43 
-57 DAHIEAGCPERPIEV
+57 
-72 SLPTQLN
+72 QLN
-79 PNLKIRDYGSAL
+79 AQEEQEFPTDPVMSEKLKNIQTLEQLLEITENDRQASGVINDQREQKFLAARDRQKFLLEQAVARLDQEEQRSVRL
-91 TDTDIQDIYAFYGES
+91 QKQFEENEKTLEDIQETLRIRIGNFGELFGVV
-106 TKRNTNSQ
+106 RQ
-114 TGMLGIG
+114 V
-121 SKSAFAYGDNF
+121 A
-132 VINSFVDG
+132 G
-140 EKHTY
+140 ET
-145 NAFIDP
+145 
-151 SQVGQIAKLGVEDTD
+151 IA
-166 EENGIEIVIPTKEE
+166 IV
-180 DVNTF
+180 
-185 TETASEIFQWFKVRP
+185 
-200 IIKGQPV
+200 
-207 EFDDRTVLYEGDGW
+207 
-221 KWRKSTSSGYGY
+221 
-233 HSRHGSGE
+233 
-241 AIAVIK
+241 K

-256 NREKILTG
+256 NREKNLTG
-264 LAETR
+264 LAEAR

-277 HDLKVEL
+277 HDLRVEL

-357 LDAGYTTM
+357 LDTGYTTM

-380 APGLGERINQG
+380 APGLAERINQG

-397 IIFIGLIGLLMSLW
+397 IIFIGLLGLALSLW
-411 RLFIL
+411 RLLVL
-416 RQDGQAINE
+416 RQDGQAINQ
-425 QLTTETISRDNAL
+425 QLTTDIASQDNAL
-438 GRILSVHSEHD
+438 GRILSVHNEHD
-449 AMETEA
+449 AMDTES

-477 IKVFAAVAPLLGLL
+477 IKVFAAIAPLLGLL
-491 GTVIGMIVTF
+491 GTVVGMIVTF

-560 LIARHAERPNR
+560 LIARHAERPNL

>member
-1 MIAQPTSRKLASS
+1 MNFRASLMVYFLLFILTINTQLGAQ
-14 GITNTVSFGIKEDG
+14 EE
-28 FAHIFNVLRNQLYSN
+28 Q
-43 KYMAVLREYAVNGV
+43 E
-57 DAHIEAGCPERPIEV
+57 
-72 SLPTQLN
+72 LPTDSAISEKLKNIQTLEQLLAITEN
-79 PNLKIRDYGSAL
+79 DSQVSNVINNQREEKFLAARDRQQLLLDQAKARLDQEEKRSIRLQKQFEDNEKTL
-91 TDTDIQDIYAFYGES
+91 EDIQETLRIRIGNFGELFGVV
-106 TKRNTNSQ
+106 R
-114 TGMLGIG
+114 
-121 SKSAFAYGDNF
+121 
-132 VINSFVDG
+132 
-140 EKHTY
+140 
-145 NAFIDP
+145 
-151 SQVGQIAKLGVEDTD
+151 QVA
-166 EENGIEIVIPTKEE
+166 
-180 DVNTF
+180 
-185 TETASEIFQWFKVRP
+185 
-200 IIKGQPV
+200 
-207 EFDDRTVLYEGDGW
+207 
-221 KWRKSTSSGYGY
+221 
-233 HSRHGSGE
+233 GE

-438 GRILSVHSEHD
+438 GRILSVHSKHD
-449 AMETEA
+449 AMETEV

-469 KLEKYHSI
+469 RLEKYHSI

-491 GTVIGMIVTF
+491 GTVVGMIVTF

>member
-1 MIAQPTSRKLASS
+1 MTITSTRL
-14 GITNTVSFGIKEDG
+14 IISFLLFILT
-28 FAHIFNVLRNQLYSN
+28 ISV
-43 KYMAVLREYAVNGV
+43 
-57 DAHIEAGCPERPIEV
+57 
-72 SLPTQLN
+72 QLN
-79 PNLKIRDYGSAL
+79 AQEEQEFPTDPVMSEKLKNIQTLEQLLEITENDRQASGVINDQREQKFLAARDRQKFLLEQAVARLDQEEKRSVRL
-91 TDTDIQDIYAFYGES
+91 QKQFEENEKTLEDIQETLRIRIGNFGELFGVV
-106 TKRNTNSQ
+106 RQ
-114 TGMLGIG
+114 V
-121 SKSAFAYGDNF
+121 A
-132 VINSFVDG
+132 G
-140 EKHTY
+140 ET
-145 NAFIDP
+145 
-151 SQVGQIAKLGVEDTD
+151 IA
-166 EENGIEIVIPTKEE
+166 IV
-180 DVNTF
+180 
-185 TETASEIFQWFKVRP
+185 
-200 IIKGQPV
+200 
-207 EFDDRTVLYEGDGW
+207 
-221 KWRKSTSSGYGY
+221 
-233 HSRHGSGE
+233 
-241 AIAVIK
+241 K

-256 NREKILTG
+256 NREKNLTG
-264 LAETR
+264 LAEAR

-277 HDLKVEL
+277 HDLRVEL

-351 AEDLFA
+351 AKDLFA

-380 APGLGERINQG
+380 APGLAERINQG

-397 IIFIGLIGLLMSLW
+397 IIFIGLLGLALSLW
-411 RLFIL
+411 RLLIL
-416 RQDGQAINE
+416 RQDGQAINQ
-425 QLTTETISRDNAL
+425 QLTTDIVSQDNAL
-438 GRILSVHSEHD
+438 GRILSVHNEHD
-449 AMETEA
+449 AMDTES

-477 IKVFAAVAPLLGLL
+477 IKVFAAIAPLLGLL
-491 GTVIGMIVTF
+491 GTVVGMIVTF

-528 GLIVAIPLVFLHSV
+528 GLTVAIPLVFLHSV

-560 LIARHAERPNR
+560 LIARHAERPNL

>member
-1 MIAQPTSRKLASS
+1 MIITSSRLIISFLLFIVTISVQLNAQ
-14 GITNTVSFGIKEDG
+14 EE
-28 FAHIFNVLRNQLYSN
+28 Q
-43 KYMAVLREYAVNGV
+43 E
-57 DAHIEAGCPERPIEV
+57 
-72 SLPTQLN
+72 LPTDPVISEKLKNIQTLEQLLEITEN
-79 PNLKIRDYGSAL
+79 DRQASGVINDQREQTFLATRDRQKFLLEQAVARLDQEEKRSVRL
-91 TDTDIQDIYAFYGES
+91 QKQFEENEKTLEDIQETLRIRIGNFGELFGVV
-106 TKRNTNSQ
+106 RQ
-114 TGMLGIG
+114 V
-121 SKSAFAYGDNF
+121 A
-132 VINSFVDG
+132 G
-140 EKHTY
+140 ET
-145 NAFIDP
+145 
-151 SQVGQIAKLGVEDTD
+151 IA
-166 EENGIEIVIPTKEE
+166 IV
-180 DVNTF
+180 
-185 TETASEIFQWFKVRP
+185 
-200 IIKGQPV
+200 
-207 EFDDRTVLYEGDGW
+207 
-221 KWRKSTSSGYGY
+221 
-233 HSRHGSGE
+233 
-241 AIAVIK
+241 K

-256 NREKILTG
+256 NREKNLTG
-264 LAETR
+264 LAEAR

-277 HDLKVEL
+277 HDLRVEL

-351 AEDLFA
+351 AKDLFA

-380 APGLGERINQG
+380 APGLAERINQG

-397 IIFIGLIGLLMSLW
+397 IIFIGLLGLALSLW
-411 RLFIL
+411 RLLVL
-416 RQDGQAINE
+416 RQDGQAINQ
-425 QLTTETISRDNAL
+425 QLTTDIASQDNAL
-438 GRILSVHSEHD
+438 GRILSVHNEHD
-449 AMETEA
+449 AMDTES

-491 GTVIGMIVTF
+491 GTVVGMIVTF

-560 LIARHAERPNR
+560 LIARHAERSNL

>member
-1 MIAQPTSRKLASS
+1 MTITSSRLIISFLLFIVTISVQLNAQ
-14 GITNTVSFGIKEDG
+14 EE
-28 FAHIFNVLRNQLYSN
+28 Q
-43 KYMAVLREYAVNGV
+43 E
-57 DAHIEAGCPERPIEV
+57 
-72 SLPTQLN
+72 LPTDPVISEKLKNIQTLEQLLEITEN
-79 PNLKIRDYGSAL
+79 DRQASGVINDQREQKFLATRDRQKFLLEQAVARLDQEEKRSVRL
-91 TDTDIQDIYAFYGES
+91 QKQFEENEKTLEDIQETLRIRIGNFGELFGVV
-106 TKRNTNSQ
+106 RQ
-114 TGMLGIG
+114 V
-121 SKSAFAYGDNF
+121 A
-132 VINSFVDG
+132 G
-140 EKHTY
+140 ET
-145 NAFIDP
+145 
-151 SQVGQIAKLGVEDTD
+151 IA
-166 EENGIEIVIPTKEE
+166 IV
-180 DVNTF
+180 
-185 TETASEIFQWFKVRP
+185 
-200 IIKGQPV
+200 
-207 EFDDRTVLYEGDGW
+207 
-221 KWRKSTSSGYGY
+221 
-233 HSRHGSGE
+233 
-241 AIAVIK
+241 K

-256 NREKILTG
+256 NREKNLTG
-264 LAETR
+264 LAEAR

-277 HDLKVEL
+277 HGLRVEL

-380 APGLGERINQG
+380 APGLAERINQG

-397 IIFIGLIGLLMSLW
+397 IIFIGLLGLALSLW
-411 RLFIL
+411 RLLIL
-416 RQDGQAINE
+416 RQDGQAINQ
-425 QLTTETISRDNAL
+425 QLTTDIVSQDNAL
-438 GRILSVHSEHD
+438 GRILSVHNEHD
-449 AMETEA
+449 AMDTES

-491 GTVIGMIVTF
+491 GTVVGMIVTF

-560 LIARHAERPNR
+560 LIARHAERPNL

>member
-1 MIAQPTSRKLASS
+1 MTITSTRL
-14 GITNTVSFGIKEDG
+14 IISFLLFILT
-28 FAHIFNVLRNQLYSN
+28 ISV
-43 KYMAVLREYAVNGV
+43 
-57 DAHIEAGCPERPIEV
+57 
-72 SLPTQLN
+72 QLN
-79 PNLKIRDYGSAL
+79 AQEEQEFPTDPVMSEKLKNIQTLEQLLEITENDRQASGVINDQREQKFLAARDRQKFLLEQAL
-91 TDTDIQDIYAFYGES
+91 ARLDQEEKRSVRLQKQFEENEKTLEDIQETLRIRIGNFGELFGVV
-106 TKRNTNSQ
+106 RQ
-114 TGMLGIG
+114 V
-121 SKSAFAYGDNF
+121 A
-132 VINSFVDG
+132 G
-140 EKHTY
+140 ET
-145 NAFIDP
+145 
-151 SQVGQIAKLGVEDTD
+151 IA
-166 EENGIEIVIPTKEE
+166 IV
-180 DVNTF
+180 
-185 TETASEIFQWFKVRP
+185 
-200 IIKGQPV
+200 
-207 EFDDRTVLYEGDGW
+207 
-221 KWRKSTSSGYGY
+221 
-233 HSRHGSGE
+233 
-241 AIAVIK
+241 K

-256 NREKILTG
+256 NREKNLTG
-264 LAETR
+264 LVEAR

-277 HDLKVEL
+277 HGLRVEL

-351 AEDLFA
+351 AKDLFA

-380 APGLGERINQG
+380 APGLAERINQG

-397 IIFIGLIGLLMSLW
+397 IIFIGLLGLALSLW
-411 RLFIL
+411 RLLIL
-416 RQDGQAINE
+416 RQDGQAINQ
-425 QLTTETISRDNAL
+425 QLTTDIVSQDNAL
-438 GRILSVHSEHD
+438 GRILSVHNEHD
-449 AMETEA
+449 AMDTES

-477 IKVFAAVAPLLGLL
+477 IKVFAAIAPLLGLL
-491 GTVIGMIVTF
+491 GTVVGMIVTF

-560 LIARHAERPNR
+560 LIARHAERPNL

>member
-1 MIAQPTSRKLASS
+1 MNITSTRLILCFLLIILTINTQLTAQ
-14 GITNTVSFGIKEDG
+14 EE
-28 FAHIFNVLRNQLYSN
+28 Q
-43 KYMAVLREYAVNGV
+43 E
-57 DAHIEAGCPERPIEV
+57 
-72 SLPTQLN
+72 LPTDSAISEKLKNIQTLEQLLAITEN
-79 PNLKIRDYGSAL
+79 DSQVSNVINNQREEKFLAARDRQQLLLDQAKARLDQEEKRSIRLQKQFEDNEKTL
-91 TDTDIQDIYAFYGES
+91 EDIQETLRIRIGNFGELFGVV
-106 TKRNTNSQ
+106 R
-114 TGMLGIG
+114 
-121 SKSAFAYGDNF
+121 
-132 VINSFVDG
+132 
-140 EKHTY
+140 
-145 NAFIDP
+145 
-151 SQVGQIAKLGVEDTD
+151 QVA
-166 EENGIEIVIPTKEE
+166 
-180 DVNTF
+180 
-185 TETASEIFQWFKVRP
+185 
-200 IIKGQPV
+200 
-207 EFDDRTVLYEGDGW
+207 
-221 KWRKSTSSGYGY
+221 
-233 HSRHGSGE
+233 GE

-351 AEDLFA
+351 AEDLFT

-416 RQDGQAINE
+416 RRDGQAINE

-438 GRILSVHSEHD
+438 GRILSVYSAND

-469 KLEKYHSI
+469 RLEKYHSI

-491 GTVIGMIVTF
+491 GTVVGMIVTF